1 MGRSDLPTKSLPM
14 IIPKQLVYIET
25 SVVSYLMARPS
36 RDLLTAARQAWNR
49 EWWEIAPIHWE
60 MAISELVPRRTL
72 GDHQMNRDN
81 QTRPTESLVR
91 APDPILAELWEVKRQ
106 INQESGYCIHE
117 LVRMAH
123 DATLRIQ
130 QQWDSEACK

>member
-1 MGRSDLPTKSLPM
+1 MNHENDTK
-14 IIPKQLVYIET
+14 
-25 SVVSYLMARPS
+25 
-36 RDLLTAARQAWNR
+36 
-49 EWWEIAPIHWE
+49 
-60 MAISELVPRRTL
+60 
-72 GDHQMNRDN
+72 
-81 QTRPTESLVR
+81 PTEVSVR

>member
-1 MGRSDLPTKSLPM
+1 MNHENDTK
-14 IIPKQLVYIET
+14 
-25 SVVSYLMARPS
+25 
-36 RDLLTAARQAWNR
+36 
-49 EWWEIAPIHWE
+49 
-60 MAISELVPRRTL
+60 
-72 GDHQMNRDN
+72 
-81 QTRPTESLVR
+81 PTEVSVR

-130 QQWDSEACK
+130 